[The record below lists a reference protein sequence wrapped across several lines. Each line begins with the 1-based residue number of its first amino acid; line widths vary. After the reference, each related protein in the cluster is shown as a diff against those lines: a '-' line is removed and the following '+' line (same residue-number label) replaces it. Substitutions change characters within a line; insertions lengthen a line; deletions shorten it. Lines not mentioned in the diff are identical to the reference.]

1 MNKKKQA
8 QSSSPRDIQA
18 RTTTNANIE
27 SKIKIG
33 ISGCLLGREV
43 RFNGGHKRFRL
54 CTDDWADVFEF
65 VPVCPEVEIGLPTPR
80 EPIRLMETSP
90 GQIDVVNVTDTTQVH
105 TVQLRALGLEKAKVM
120 TDISGFIFTP
130 KSPSC
135 GLYGV
140 KVYLKN
146 GHPNGSRGGAFAESF
161 RKANPLLPV
170 EESGRLNDPG
180 LRENFMMRVFLYA
193 KWQRLQQDGISAKSL
208 LAFHSKEKLLVM
220 AHCLVTYKKLGR
232 LLADLRDKD
241 VDSVADTYIHCL
253 MLALSRPTTRARNA
267 NALSHI
273 QGYLKRSLGGYEKQA
288 LAGIIDDYRCGR
300 VPIVVPM
307 TMLQHLLQKHEDAR
321 GGDYILSQSYL
332 QPYPN
337 DLGLRNAI

>member
-1 MNKKKQA
+1 MDKQMQA
-8 QSSSPRDIQA
+8 RISSQSSAKP
-18 RTTTNANIE
+18 E
-27 SKIKIG
+27 IKIG
-33 ISGCLLGREV
+33 ISECLLGREV

-54 CTDDWADVFEF
+54 CTDDWANVFEF
-65 VPVCPEVEIGLPTPR
+65 VPVCPEVEIGLPVPR

-90 GQIDVVNVTDTTQVH
+90 GQIEVVNVTDSTQKH
-105 TVQLRALGLEKAKVM
+105 TAQLQALGIEKAQTM

-135 GLYGV
+135 GLHGV

-146 GHPNGSRGGAFAESF
+146 GYSNGSRGGAFAEAF
-161 RKANPLLPV
+161 RSANPLLPV
-170 EESGRLNDPG
+170 EDSGRLNDAG

-193 KWQRLQQDGISAKSL
+193 KWQKLLQEGISAKSL

-232 LLADLRDKD
+232 LLADLRDKN
-241 VDSVADTYIHCL
+241 VDTVADTYIHCL
-253 MLALSRPTTRARNA
+253 MLALARPTTRARNA

-288 LAGIIDDYRCGR
+288 LADIINDYRTGR
-300 VPIVVPM
+300 VPMVVPI
-307 TMLQHLLQKHEDAR
+307 TLLQHLLQKHEEAN
-321 GGDYILSQSYL
+321 GVDYILTQSYL
-332 QPYPN
+332 QPYPKN
-337 DLGLRNAI
+337 LGLRNAI